1 MQFDYTLLTAY
12 YLIVDRLFMALS
24 IIVIIYFFVIIHNSA
39 STFLIWTRLN
49 KTLRII
55 LILNV

>member
-24 IIVIIYFFVIIHNSA
+24 IIVIIYFFVIIRNSA